1 VGKGNRKDEEKKE
14 EEKEKEVSS
23 ASLDLSLPEIAGVR
37 MGQETRESASDALSF
52 VFAEDI
58 EDDGSFSEE
67 SVLRRGCSPF
77 QLSTLYFN

>member
-1 VGKGNRKDEEKKE
+1 MGKGNGKDEEKKE
-14 EEKEKEVSS
+14 EEMEKKVSS
-23 ASLDLSLPEIAGVR
+23 ASLDLSLPEIAGS
-37 MGQETRESASDALSF
+37 EDEARESASDALSF

-67 SVLRRGCSPF
+67 SMLRRGCSPF